1 MEFHTTM
8 QSRVGYPNEHLASTS
23 PIDVSSPM
31 FATGVGLVMKAL
43 ENEEAL
49 ESISSDNKQTTKSG
63 GLGDFFGGL
72 LDED

>member
-1 MEFHTTM
+1 
-8 QSRVGYPNEHLASTS
+8 
-23 PIDVSSPM
+23 M
-31 FATGVGLVMKAL
+31 FATGVGLVMNAL

-72 LDED
+72 LDKIDGFLGDDIK